1 MQLSQL
7 CMSLGHEAISK
18 SILEELA
25 KIIDRHQLEEWEA
38 SDMVAHA
45 LSMLYECMQK
55 LNGDPV
61 EKQKLYAR
69 ICRLD
74 PMQALAHTR

>member
-1 MQLSQL
+1 
-7 CMSLGHEAISK
+7 
-18 SILEELA
+18 
-25 KIIDRHQLEEWEA
+25 
-38 SDMVAHA
+38 
-45 LSMLYECMQK
+45 MQK